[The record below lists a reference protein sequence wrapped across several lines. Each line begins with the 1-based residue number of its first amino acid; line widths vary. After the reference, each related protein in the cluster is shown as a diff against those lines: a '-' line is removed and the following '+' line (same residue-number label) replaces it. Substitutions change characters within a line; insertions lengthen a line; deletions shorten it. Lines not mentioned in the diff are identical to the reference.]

1 MVQHRL
7 WCFNPKGNGIGDVLI
22 LLSPCTLPFF
32 LAESCE
38 EVEKEDVAPGC
49 VSCVLWCLVDRIVFW
64 SRGVVA
70 ELEARR
76 EIPKALASADLTDRQ
91 VMVDLVRMESQSNVE
106 RMNVSLDLM
115 SMIIVS

>member
-1 MVQHRL
+1 M
-7 WCFNPKGNGIGDVLI
+7 
-22 LLSPCTLPFF
+22 
-32 LAESCE
+32 
-38 EVEKEDVAPGC
+38 
-49 VSCVLWCLVDRIVFW
+49 
-64 SRGVVA
+64 A